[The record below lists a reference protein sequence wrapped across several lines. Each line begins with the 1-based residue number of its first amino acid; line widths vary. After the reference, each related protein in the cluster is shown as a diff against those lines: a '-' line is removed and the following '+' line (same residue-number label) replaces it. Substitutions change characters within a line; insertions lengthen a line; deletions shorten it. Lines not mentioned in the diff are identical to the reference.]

1 MQSLQEW
8 AFAVCCTCVIGAM
21 LTMVAPT
28 GSSRRLFSM
37 IVTLMTLCV
46 LFRSFSAAR
55 DWTRRVTQYTFEES
69 ALENPALEAEVES
82 GAKRVYA
89 AYLKENLRRVL
100 EGEGIL
106 CKSIDVSMDNS
117 EDGCICIG
125 QVEVIV
131 KNEDVDRTDSIRE
144 LVKSCT
150 GVEPVI
156 ITR

>member
-46 LFRSFSAAR
+46 LFRSFSAAG
-55 DWTRRVTQYTFEES
+55 DWARRVTQYTFEES

-100 EGEGIL
+100 EE
-106 CKSIDVSMDNS
+106 
-117 EDGCICIG
+117 
-125 QVEVIV
+125 
-131 KNEDVDRTDSIRE
+131 NEDVDRTDSIRE

>member
-8 AFAVCCTCVIGAM
+8 AFAVCCTCVIGTM

-46 LFRSFSAAR
+46 LFRSFSAAG
-55 DWTRRVTQYTFEES
+55 DWARRVTQYTFEES

-89 AYLKENLRRVL
+89 AYLK
-100 EGEGIL
+100 
-106 CKSIDVSMDNS
+106 
-117 EDGCICIG
+117 
-125 QVEVIV
+125 
-131 KNEDVDRTDSIRE
+131 DSIVR
-144 LVKSCT
+144 LFCCNHFG
-150 GVEPVI
+150 GVSAEVEDQVPERNGEEVACSSSHS
-156 ITR
+156 

>member
-1 MQSLQEW
+1 M
-8 AFAVCCTCVIGAM
+8 
-21 LTMVAPT
+21 
-28 GSSRRLFSM
+28 
-37 IVTLMTLCV
+37 
-46 LFRSFSAAR
+46 
-55 DWTRRVTQYTFEES
+55 
-69 ALENPALEAEVES
+69 ES